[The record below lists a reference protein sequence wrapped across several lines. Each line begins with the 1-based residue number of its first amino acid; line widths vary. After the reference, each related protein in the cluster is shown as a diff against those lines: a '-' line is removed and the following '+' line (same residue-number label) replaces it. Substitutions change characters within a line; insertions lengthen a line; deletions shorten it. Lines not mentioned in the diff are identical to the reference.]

1 MKGVFVLGKESIK
14 NNIVGRKKFLVI
26 LSVIVAV
33 VVCIALIYVKTMGGK
48 ESVGFKV
55 VEEKSIPIEITEDVI
70 PEYKTLE
77 RALACKVE
85 DDVYVLVTRGEKP
98 TSGFNVSI
106 DRMSVEKEDGKRK
119 LIVYALFE
127 DPQKETPI
135 SQIITYPVSIAKTD
149 LTYLPDTIEL
159 RIEY

>member
-1 MKGVFVLGKESIK
+1 MLGKESIK

>member
-1 MKGVFVLGKESIK
+1 MLGKESIK
-14 NNIVGRKKFLVI
+14 NNIVGRKKLLVI

-33 VVCIALIYVKTMGGK
+33 VVCIALIYVKTMGGE